1 MSLDLSQFNTM
12 ADDTIEAI
20 ADTVDD
26 LLGDRIDA
34 DLQGGILTMTIGGG
48 GGQYVV
54 NKNGPMRQVW
64 LASPVSGAWHFEWD
78 ESGHWLS
85 TRAPKLALDAILA
98 QELNDR
104 FGVAIRF

>member
-20 ADTVDD
+20 ADKVDD

-34 DLQGGILTMTIGGG
+34 DLQGGILTMSLNG

-85 TRAPKLALDAILA
+85 TRQPKLALDAILA

-104 FGVAIRF
+104 FGVAIEF